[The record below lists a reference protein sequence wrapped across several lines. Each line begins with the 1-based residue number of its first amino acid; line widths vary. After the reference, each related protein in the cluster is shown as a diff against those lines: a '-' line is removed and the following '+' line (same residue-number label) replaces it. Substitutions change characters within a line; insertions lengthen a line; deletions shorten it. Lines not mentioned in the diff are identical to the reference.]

1 MREGEGGGE
10 PGGESGDRASPG
22 KAATVSQVALQ
33 AAAAPGQPRGGAG
46 SAAPLDQDLSVERR
60 DIG

>member
-1 MREGEGGGE
+1 MREGEGGGG

-33 AAAAPGQPRGGAG
+33 AAAASGQPRGGAG
-46 SAAPLDQDLSVERR
+46 SAAPPDQDLGVERR
-60 DIG
+60 DSG